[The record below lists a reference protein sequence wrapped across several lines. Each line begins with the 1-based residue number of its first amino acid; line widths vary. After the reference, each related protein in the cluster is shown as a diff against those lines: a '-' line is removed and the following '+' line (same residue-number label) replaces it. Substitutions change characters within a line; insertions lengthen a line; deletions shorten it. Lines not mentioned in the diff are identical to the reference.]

1 MTNNSNPLNGY
12 RFDTREKGIETRGEQ
27 FAKLVNGSTASNQK
41 ADAKQDKEIKKVAN
55 DLAAF
60 KKNVY
65 TKPQADGKFLTDKS
79 LASYAKKADVY
90 TKAEVDAKIPPEQD
104 LSSYAKIEY
113 VDNQISSLI
122 AGAPGELDTLK
133 EAADAINANIDNIN
147 AISAGLDAKANA
159 ADVYTKSEVD
169 GLIPDVSEKVDWVE
183 SEGGRKHIV
192 LPNHSNL
199 LGTDTDGGTYNLA
212 MVSKWNV
219 ADFGTSQLHMNLN
232 SVDGNVTINDDKQIA
247 TVDQIPDVI
256 VNFTETG
263 RDETNPNSMMI
274 SGTTDLSQS
283 EIAELIAAG
292 KAVYLNVN
300 DSEGNVVKYMSPTG
314 GNTSVTGPGET
325 DDNFL
330 FNFMQDGN
338 NVVFYVNRIASQR
351 NLESTNERVTALE
364 NGQYHNVF
372 VNFTETGRE
381 TLDNGVVKIS
391 GTTDFSET
399 EIAEF
404 ISQGLSVY
412 INTNDSDGNV
422 AKYMSAQGGQ
432 VSMLEVNDDPEAFLF
447 SFEQNGNDVVFYARG
462 LAKAGESY
470 TKAEVDAMLAEK
482 QAEIDA
488 IIVNFNKLKEI
499 VGDLGGNVEYS
510 VPADGKFS
518 DMIKKSGV
526 VKLTEDTVS
535 GTYTGG
541 ITSKNITT
549 LNLGGKT
556 LEFTGATTTNPGI
569 MAKGKQQYTITGGGK
584 IDAGGRIAIEANGED
599 VVINLGGTMFGRP
612 TYVNDRS
619 GAELI
624 YCYLGT
630 INITE
635 GIFKNNGEDKSCMLN
650 CYDANYRDGKA
661 NIIVTGGKFYDFDPA
676 NNTAEGPG
684 TSFVPDGYESV
695 PSVVEEDG
703 VEHTVYT
710 VKKIA

>member
-27 FAKLVNGSTASNQK
+27 FAKLVNGSSASNK
-41 ADAKQDKEIKKVAN
+41 EADAKQDKEIKKVAN
-55 DLAAF
+55 DLASF

-65 TKPQADGKFLTDKS
+65 TKSQADNKFLTEHQDLSEYAKNAQ
-79 LASYAKKADVY
+79 LNAYAKKADVY
-90 TKAEVDAKIPPEQD
+90 TKAEVDEKIPPEQD
-104 LSSYAKIEY
+104 LSLYAK
-113 VDNQISSLI
+113 
-122 AGAPGELDTLK
+122 K
-133 EAADAINANIDNIN
+133 
-147 AISAGLDAKANA
+147 
-159 ADVYTKSEVD
+159 ADVYTKTEVD
-169 GLIPDVSEKVDWVE
+169 GLIPDVSGFAAAADVE
-183 SEGGRKHIV
+183 AIDARVTALE
-192 LPNHSNL
+192 
-199 LGTDTDGGTYNLA
+199 
-212 MVSKWNV
+212 
-219 ADFGTSQLHMNLN
+219 
-232 SVDGNVTINDDKQIA
+232 NVTGDSNN
-247 TVDQIPDVI
+247 VI

-263 RDETNPNSMMI
+263 RDETNPNFMTV

-292 KAVYLNVN
+292 KAVYLNTN
-300 DSEGNVVKYMSPTG
+300 DSEGNVVKYMSSTG

-325 DDNFL
+325 ADNFL

-338 NVVFYVNRIASQR
+338 NVVFYANKIASQR
-351 NLESTNERVTALE
+351 NLEATNGRVTALE

-381 TLDNGVVKIS
+381 ELDNGVIKIS

-488 IIVNFNKLKEI
+488 ILVNYNKLKEI

-526 VKLTEDTVS
+526 IKLTEDTVS

-569 MAKGKQQYTITGGGK
+569 MARGKQQYTITGGGK

-635 GIFKNNGEDKSCMLN
+635 GIFKNNGEDKSYMLN